1 MEPSFFRNYKK
12 VSHDFRFCLQA
23 KRFLNICFC
32 IAQSVFNQQKDRAHY
47 NYVQIMQ
54 ESDSIFILRFDW
66 AKKRVCLHI
75 LFMFCFQAR
84 STGSPL
90 SQFLYGPA
98 ADPLSSP
105 PPAHMGKQFYL
116 QDLSKDLLILCAWC
130 FIKVLFIF
138 QASDLL
144 CTLCLTRNIPIPCL
158 ELINWLLGK
167 KKNLSTFSP
176 KVCLHFIHP
185 TH

>member
-1 MEPSFFRNYKK
+1 MPKAFLINKKIEPITIMSRSCKNQIPFLFCGLIGQKREFVYI
-12 VSHDFRFCLQA
+12 FCL
-23 KRFLNICFC
+23 C
-32 IAQSVFNQQKDRAHY
+32 
-47 NYVQIMQ
+47 
-54 ESDSIFILRFDW
+54 
-66 AKKRVCLHI
+66 
-75 LFMFCFQAR
+75 FCFQAR

-167 KKNLSTFSP
+167 KRIWAHFHQKFVYILSTPRISV
-176 KVCLHFIHP
+176 KAYASSVSHLHLHTTIIGPPHKI
-185 TH
+185 T